1 MRDAVMMAQ
10 LEDVANEQP
19 KNWSLSQLDFV
30 KELPRIQNVA
40 AVKAAKT
47 DLDTAMNSVVTSF
60 TTLLKK
66 DQEAFEE
73 FLKKLT
79 SEERNQESET
89 HTNKRKHKKRGMDAA
104 ESVISLS
111 VTLEV
116 RQKGAEGLRAYQS
129 TFTEIHKA
137 MLPKSPH
144 PPGII
149 SIVDC
154 SLMGDQL
161 ETCLSHTA
169 SILLT
174 NKETA
179 IALVLFPWD
188 DNRSLGTEYKTVGSR
203 NSSYSK

>member
-1 MRDAVMMAQ
+1 MNNQ
-10 LEDVANEQP
+10 

-30 KELPRIQNVA
+30 KELPRIENVA
-40 AVKAAKT
+40 AVKTAKEEV
-47 DLDTAMNSVVTSF
+47 DTAMNSVVTSF

-89 HTNKRKHKKRGMDAA
+89 HLNKRKHKKRGMEAA
-104 ESVISLS
+104 SSVISAH
-111 VTLEV
+111 VTLDTK
-116 RQKGAEGLRAYQS
+116 QKGAEGLRAYQS
-129 TFTEIHKA
+129 TFTEIHKS
-137 MLPKSPH
+137 MLPKSAN
-144 PPGII
+144 PPAII

-161 ETCLSHTA
+161 ETCMSHTA
-169 SILLT
+169 STLLT

-188 DNRSLGTEYKTVGSR
+188 DNRSLGTEYKTVGNES
-203 NSSYSK
+203 SSYE